1 MTKFDCS
8 EVRDLIHA
16 FVDEELSAEERQAVA
31 AHISGCRECGQ
42 ALAEL
47 QRLRKSLAAAGNF
60 PVPQHVEARA
70 RVAIGLAAGN
80 EHRWSRRSVMALAT
94 SHLLVAA
101 VAAGGAAW
109 LLNQADRS
117 DRLVR
122 ELVAV
127 HVRAS
132 FADAPV
138 QIASSDQHT
147 VRPWYNGRIDYSP
160 PVRDFTGD
168 GYPLTG
174 GRVDYVLGQNAATL
188 VYGRRKHRIS
198 VLIAPEQR
206 SSSLAASAG
215 LSAARDG
222 YNIAVWQADG
232 FVFAAISDL
241 NRSEMDQLMDLM
253 LRRP

>member
-1 MTKFDCS
+1 MTKLDCS

-16 FVDEELSAEERQAVA
+16 FVDEELSADERQAVA
-31 AHISGCRECGQ
+31 AHLVDCRTCGQ

-47 QRLRKSLAAAGNF
+47 QRLRRSLAAAGTF
-60 PVPQHVEARA
+60 PVPRHVESRA
-70 RVAIGLAAGN
+70 RVAIGLAAGS
-80 EHRWSRRSVMALAT
+80 EHRWSRRSVMALAA
-94 SHLLVAA
+94 SHLLIAA

-109 LLNQADRS
+109 LLNRADRT

-127 HVRAS
+127 HVRANL
-132 FADAPV
+132 ADSPV

-147 VRPWYNGRIDYSP
+147 VRPWYSGRIDYSP
-160 PVRDFTGD
+160 PVRDFAGD

-174 GRVDYVLGQNAATL
+174 GRVDYVLGRTAATL
-188 VYGRRKHRIS
+188 VFGRRKHRIS

-206 SSSLAASAG
+206 SSILTASSGLA
-215 LSAARDG
+215 AARDG
-222 YNIAVWQADG
+222 YNVAVWQADG

-241 NRSEMDQLMDLM
+241 NRSELDHLRDLM